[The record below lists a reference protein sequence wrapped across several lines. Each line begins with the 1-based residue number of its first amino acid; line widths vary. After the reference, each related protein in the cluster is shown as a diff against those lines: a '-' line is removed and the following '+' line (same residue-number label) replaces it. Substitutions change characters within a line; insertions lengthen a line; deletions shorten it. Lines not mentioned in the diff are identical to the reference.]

1 MRNSKAG
8 LADLKRLHQKAL
20 EEQRARQEQERAR
33 LKAQQL
39 SGSALADPARSSS
52 VVSAEEVKLFTRAT
66 QAVTPLKSVSR
77 VTRRPSETQ
86 ASDLMT
92 QRRLRALG
100 QDTPAAPALS
110 DAYSPFSDNEAELAW
125 LAPGI
130 GPEVLRQLRR
140 AYWPIGAHLDLHGL
154 NSDEAR
160 TALIS
165 FIEASQTH
173 GTRCVRIVHG
183 KGYGSADGQS
193 VLKARVAQWL
203 TQLGA
208 ISAFASAPAA
218 HGGRGA
224 LMVLIR
230 PNPADA
236 NSRPAGK

>member
-20 EEQRARQEQERAR
+20 EEQRARQAQDQAKLLAR
-33 LKAQQL
+33 QQSIQL
-39 SGSALADPARSSS
+39 GLAS
-52 VVSAEEVKLFTRAT
+52 VTSAEEVKLFARAT
-66 QAVTPLKSVSR
+66 QAVTRLKSDKR
-77 VTRRPSETQ
+77 VTHRPSDTQ
-86 ASDLMT
+86 QDELMA

-100 QDTPAAPALS
+100 QSETAPAALS
-110 DAYSPFSDNEAELAW
+110 DTFSPFAETEGDLAW

-140 AYWPIGAHLDLHGL
+140 AFWPVGAHLDLHGL

-160 TALIS
+160 LALNN

-183 KGYGSADGQS
+183 KGYGSADGQP

-203 TQLGA
+203 TQLSA
-208 ISAFASAPAA
+208 ISAFASAPTA

-224 LMVLIR
+224 LLVLIR
-230 PNPADA
+230 MNQADA
-236 NSRPAGK
+236 NNQPAGK

>member
-20 EEQRARQEQERAR
+20 EEQRARQEQEQAR
-33 LKAQQL
+33 LKALQL
-39 SGSALADPARSSS
+39 SGKMPSGNARPAS
-52 VVSAEEVKLFTRAT
+52 VVSPEEVKLFTRAT
-66 QAVTPLKSVSR
+66 QAVTPLKSVAR
-77 VTRRPSETQ
+77 VTRRSSETQ

-110 DAYSPFSDNEAELAW
+110 DAFSPFAENESELTW
-125 LAPGI
+125 LAPGM
-130 GPEVLRQLRR
+130 GGEVLRKLKR
-140 AYWPIGAHLDLHGL
+140 AYWPVGAHLDLHGL

-160 TALIS
+160 QALTH
-165 FIEASQTH
+165 FIETSQTH

-193 VLKARVAQWL
+193 VLKSRVAQWL
-203 TQLGA
+203 TQIPSIG
-208 ISAFASAPAA
+208 AFASAPTA

-224 LMVLIR
+224 LLVLIR
-230 PNPADA
+230 LNRADA
-236 NSRPAGK
+236 NNRPTD

>member
-8 LADLKRLHQKAL
+8 LADLKRLHQRAL
-20 EEQRARQEQERAR
+20 EEQRARQDQEQAR

-39 SGSALADPARSSS
+39 SRNAPAGYARPPS
-52 VVSAEEVKLFTRAT
+52 VVTADEVKLFTRAT
-66 QAVTPLKSVSR
+66 QAVTPLKSVAR
-77 VTRRPSETQ
+77 VIRRPSETQ

-100 QDTPAAPALS
+100 QAAPTAPALS
-110 DAYSPFSDNEAELAW
+110 DAYSPFSDNEAEFAW
-125 LAPGI
+125 LAPGM

-140 AYWPIGAHLDLHGL
+140 AYWPVGAHLDLHGL

-160 TALIS
+160 LALIS
-165 FIEASQTH
+165 FIDASQTH

-208 ISAFASAPAA
+208 ISAFASAPTA

-224 LMVLIR
+224 LLVLLR
-230 PNPADA
+230 QHPADA
-236 NSRPAGK
+236 NSRRAGQ